1 MRTIGL
7 KTIGL
12 KTIGLLLVGI
22 LALPGCG
29 GDAASETGGR
39 RVIVGIVATVEA
51 TSLVDVESF
60 TVRSDGETFEILID
74 PDVTYAF
81 PPEHLRAHAIGS
93 EPVRVEV
100 EERSDDLY
108 ALSIEDA

>member
-1 MRTIGL
+1 MRTTGVR
-7 KTIGL
+7 T
-12 KTIGLLLVGI
+12 TGLLLVGI
-22 LALPGCG
+22 LALTGCG
-29 GDAASETGGR
+29 GDAASETGGS
-39 RVIVGIVATVEA
+39 RVITGIVTTVEA

-81 PPEHLRAHAIGS
+81 PPEHLRAHAISS

-100 EERSDDLY
+100 EERSGDLY
-108 ALSIEDA
+108 ALSMEDT